1 MTNTGK
7 VNIRGKEYLT
17 VAYRIKQFRVD
28 HPDWQIHTDIIKMD
42 DDRVVVRA
50 EIADSAGVTVA
61 TGHAEEK
68 RSASQINQTSALE
81 NCESSAVGRAL
92 AFAGYGGSEIASAD
106 EVQNAIYQQENKPDP
121 RVEKMTKAV
130 NACGSLADLKTVW
143 GAMSEADRKVMQN
156 FYKAKGR
163 GMSNHGANV
172 VRITALCA
180 DLRDLTAA
188 SLLETKEL
196 EEVIT
201 RCMEIQKEAFHLQEW
216 AMSALDM
223 EYVKWVESKKH
234 KLTRLMD

>member
-106 EVQNAIYQQENKPDP
+106 EVQNAIYQQENKNP
-121 RVEKMTKAV
+121 RVEKMTAAV

-143 GAMSEADRKVMQN
+143 GAMSEADRKVMQ
-156 FYKAKGR
+156 
-163 GMSNHGANV
+163 
-172 VRITALCA
+172 
-180 DLRDLTAA
+180 
-188 SLLETKEL
+188 ETFTKRKEQVCRTT
-196 EEVIT
+196 EQ
-201 RCMEIQKEAFHLQEW
+201 M
-216 AMSALDM
+216 
-223 EYVKWVESKKH
+223 
-234 KLTRLMD
+234 

>member
-1 MTNTGK
+1 
-7 VNIRGKEYLT
+7 
-17 VAYRIKQFRVD
+17 
-28 HPDWQIHTDIIKMD
+28 MD

-130 NACGSLADLKTVW
+130 NACGSLAKILRSVW
-143 GAMSEADRKVMQN
+143 GAMSEADRKVMQTI
-156 FYKAKGR
+156 FSKRKEQ
-163 GMSNHGANV
+163 V
-172 VRITALCA
+172 CQTTAQ
-180 DLRDLTAA
+180 T
-188 SLLETKEL
+188 
-196 EEVIT
+196 
-201 RCMEIQKEAFHLQEW
+201 
-216 AMSALDM
+216 
-223 EYVKWVESKKH
+223 
-234 KLTRLMD
+234 